1 MGKLLSLLIMFLL
14 SSCATWPTTSDTP
27 YSAPDVDQWHELEHH
42 GFELQLLA
50 TRGAKLCLPGQ
61 YQRLAN
67 LHDKAGQEHKAGFT
81 DDADITLLTYQT
93 QFAKIQRQM
102 DWLEHHTECLDT
114 RYSEIQLRDQF
125 LLLMRVDNQFA
136 FNRVKLLPDYQNALR
151 RAAAILKRQEHWQLE
166 LTGHTDTIGTEQSN
180 YQLGMRRADTVRRYM
195 IEQGVDS
202 HQISIFSAGEKESFE
217 DPNSRTQR
225 LSNRKVEARV
235 LVDHHT
241 RSPHRV
247 YSLSDW
253 HAVKEQLTPGSL

>member
-1 MGKLLSLLIMFLL
+1 MVKLSSLLLIMLA
-14 SSCATWPTTSDTP
+14 SGCTTWPTSGDTP
-27 YSAPDVDQWHELEHH
+27 YSEPDVDQWHELEHH
-42 GFELQLLA
+42 DFELQLLA

-61 YQRLAN
+61 YMKLAN

-81 DDADITLLTYQT
+81 DDADITLLEYQT

-136 FNRVKLLPDYQNALR
+136 FNRAKLLPDYQNALR
-151 RAAAILKRQEHWQLE
+151 RAASILKRQDHWQLE

-180 YQLGMRRADTVRRYM
+180 YQLGMRRADTVRRFL

-202 HQISIFSAGEKESFE
+202 HQIAIFSAGERESYE
-217 DPNSRTQR
+217 DPNSRTER

-241 RSPHRV
+241 RAPHRV

-253 HAVKEQLTPGSL
+253 HAVKEQLSPGSL